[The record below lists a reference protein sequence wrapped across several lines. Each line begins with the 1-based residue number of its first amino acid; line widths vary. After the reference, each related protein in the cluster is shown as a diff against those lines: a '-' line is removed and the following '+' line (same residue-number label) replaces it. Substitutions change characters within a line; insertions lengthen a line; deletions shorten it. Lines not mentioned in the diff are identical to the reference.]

1 MMNNLKTLEEHN
13 SERWSSHI
21 SMTDNSARLNG
32 IACPNC
38 NEEMYDTFPH
48 ITLTSYP
55 AQKTIHCENCK
66 YSGYRIA

>member
-1 MMNNLKTLEEHN
+1 MMKNLRTLEEHN

-32 IACPNC
+32 ISCPNC
-38 NEEMYDTFPH
+38 NEEMYDTSPNV
-48 ITLTSYP
+48 ILTSNP
-55 AQKTIHCENCK
+55 PQKNIHCENCK

>member
-1 MMNNLKTLEEHN
+1 MTKNLKTLEEHN